1 MQGAIMTTD
10 TVNKLLANFD
20 DLASKTE
27 DVNVQFLIRAIKLHA
42 ELTDAKIADLEQT
55 LIASRKQ

>member
-1 MQGAIMTTD
+1 MTTD